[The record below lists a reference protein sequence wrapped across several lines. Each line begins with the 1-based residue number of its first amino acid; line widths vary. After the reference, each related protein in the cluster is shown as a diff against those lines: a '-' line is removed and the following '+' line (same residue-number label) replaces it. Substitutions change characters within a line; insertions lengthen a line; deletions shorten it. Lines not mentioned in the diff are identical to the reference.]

1 MTVCPFVCAMRHDG
15 SMRRFAFIFVLKD
28 KRDIVRDGRIAP
40 DQYVDIVV
48 IRSEVPAEY
57 IGARPCRQYGF
68 PVFTDY
74 FAGMRV
80 FIFQY
85 HMKVQCP
92 SPYAQRG
99 KLSKIMRTQPFS
111 SPVSRV
117 HAGLHSVCIR
127 PLLPSARQ
135 RPLLHTAGAPR

>member
-1 MTVCPFVCAMRHDG
+1 MRHDG

-74 FAGMRV
+74 FADMRV
-80 FIFQY
+80 FIFPS
-85 HMKVQCP
+85 HM
-92 SPYAQRG
+92 
-99 KLSKIMRTQPFS
+99 
-111 SPVSRV
+111 
-117 HAGLHSVCIR
+117 
-127 PLLPSARQ
+127 
-135 RPLLHTAGAPR
+135 